1 MTSFRWGRTNRKAAR
16 MISATGKNRAFSLIE
31 LMVTVVI
38 VSVGLIFVL
47 RAYGYCAQHIANAQN
62 HVRGAWIMEDLLRE
76 LRGQVLK
83 AEDGAFSS
91 GSGKVTLD
99 DREFKWTKEVSDW
112 HVPSEGSLSNLAP
125 SESED
130 ETLQNPAME
139 HKAIAQ
145 IQFNVT
151 WKARGKTN
159 EMSVR
164 TVMIREEDGE

>member
-1 MTSFRWGRTNRKAAR
+1 
-16 MISATGKNRAFSLIE
+16 MISATGKNRGFSLIE

-47 RAYGYCAQHIANAQN
+47 RAYGYCAQHMANAQN
-62 HVRGAWIMEDLLRE
+62 HMRGALIMEDLLRE
-76 LRGQVLK
+76 LKGQVLK

-91 GSGKVTLD
+91 DSGKVTLD
-99 DREFKWTKEVSDW
+99 DKEFKWTKEVSAW
-112 HVPSEGSLSNLAP
+112 QIPSEGSLSNLAP
-125 SESED
+125 PESDD
-130 ETLQNPAME
+130 EAAQNQAME

-164 TVMIREEDGE
+164 TVMIREDGK